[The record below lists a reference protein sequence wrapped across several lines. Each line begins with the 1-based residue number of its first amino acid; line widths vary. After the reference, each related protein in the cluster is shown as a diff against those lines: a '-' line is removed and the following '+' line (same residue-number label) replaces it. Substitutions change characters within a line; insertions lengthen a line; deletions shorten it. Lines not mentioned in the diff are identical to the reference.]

1 MNGTVDMK
9 TVLEAAA
16 NSPDPTVRGI
26 AIRRMEIEQEC
37 ARLDAF
43 FGFYAEARTA
53 VPPAP
58 ARAVPA
64 KAGGDKGGGKLI
76 VAVREV
82 LLRYGRPMP
91 LATLFEAVRR
101 DFPDSGPPKQESFR
115 VRLSEHRD
123 KIARTDAGYWPAD
136 VPVVGVDAT
145 TG

>member
-53 VPPAP
+53 IPPASAHASP
-58 ARAVPA
+58 S
-64 KAGGDKGGGKLI
+64 KSGGKMI
-76 VAVREV
+76 AAVREV
-82 LLRYGRPMP
+82 LLRNGRPMP
-91 LATLFEAVRR
+91 LAALFETMRR

-136 VPVVGVDAT
+136 VPVVGLDAT
-145 TG
+145 TD